1 MFCVIDVLS
10 ESITYFQGGW
20 MVSERQWKSVC
31 SNARMHPHYILT
43 GHSFGA
49 VHATSYQP
57 PNFWYSPTGTVKLN
71 LQVPYSLAYIIQIYL
86 TKIHNMIIY
95 HYQINHGFYV
105 TCSWS
110 ISSLTSISQLV
121 FSSPFSAGQ
130 RAEVRKDQKSWK
142 KKQFVSS
149 HRSHSFIKND
159 SKMIAGNLDQL
170 LGQYEKALISPRR
183 RSICFSCCLLHLGI
197 CDGSVMADSDV

>member
-1 MFCVIDVLS
+1 MNLQWWKQRKYEWQMFRVIDVLS

-20 MVSERQWKSVC
+20 IVSERQWKSVC

-43 GHSFGA
+43 DQSFGA

-57 PNFWYSPTGTVKLN
+57 PNFLYFPTGTVNLN
-71 LQVPYSLAYIIQIYL
+71 LQVPYSLAYINHIDL
-86 TKIHNMIIY
+86 TKMHNIIIY
-95 HYQINHGFYV
+95 DYQYYHGFYV

-110 ISSLTSISQLV
+110 ISSLTSIGQLV

-130 RAEVRKDQKSWK
+130 RAEVPKDQKSWK

-149 HRSHSFIKND
+149 HCSLSFLKND
-159 SKMIAGNLDQL
+159 
-170 LGQYEKALISPRR
+170 
-183 RSICFSCCLLHLGI
+183 CW
-197 CDGSVMADSDV
+197 